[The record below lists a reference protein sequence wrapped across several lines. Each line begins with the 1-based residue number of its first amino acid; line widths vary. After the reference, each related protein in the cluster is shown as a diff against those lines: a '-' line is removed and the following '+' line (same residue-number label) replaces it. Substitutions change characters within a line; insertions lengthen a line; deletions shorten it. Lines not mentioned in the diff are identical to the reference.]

1 MRSTRNRALSARR
14 KRPCS
19 LTSREIEVLQ
29 WVARGKSAWEIGE
42 ILLITKRTV
51 DQHVHSTVR
60 KMGAANRIHAVA
72 LAIRDSIIAV

>member
-1 MRSTRNRALSARR
+1 MRSTRNRALSAQQ
-14 KRPCS
+14 S
-19 LTSREIEVLQ
+19 TLFTTSREIEVLQ